1 MQRLFSFIILKAIN
15 KLLANCNFK
24 LLIDSKF
31 AQKFRRMKKIIISAV
46 VLMSYFVNGYS
57 QTFDNYFQSI
67 DISTKP
73 NLGEQQIKTSKQ
85 QYFSVDLISIKNY
98 LLNAPLEL
106 TQTSEAIT
114 YPLELPMPDGTTASF
129 DMEESPMLE
138 DGLASQYPNMKTYTG
153 KGITHRSDY
162 LKLSITEKGVH
173 VMILSEVGTI
183 YMDPYNQANQNI
195 LVVYHKKDFNPQG
208 KTMNCGVG
216 DNTSNNTLQTIQKS
230 SLTAPTVQFGD
241 CVRRNYRLALAATAE
256 YTTFHGGTVN
266 AALAAM
272 VVTMNRVNGV
282 YEKDLGVHMNLVANT
297 NLLIY
302 TNATTDPYNNTNANS
317 LLTQNQTNCDAV
329 IGNAN
334 YDLGH
339 VFSTGGGGLSGLGVV
354 CNSTQKARSET
365 GSSAPVGD
373 AYDIDYVAH
382 EMGHQFSGNHTFNAT
397 TGSCGGGNI
406 NNGTAVETGS
416 GITIMAYAGICSPN
430 DIAAHSIDNFHSTS
444 LAEMSSFITGSAT
457 CATTQTITN
466 NSPVITSYTTNKNIP
481 KSTPFMLTS
490 VATDADGDA
499 LTYAWE
505 QTDNQVISNV
515 PVATNTGGPMFRCFS
530 PSTNPI
536 WYFPRIDSIVNNTP
550 LKWEVLPSVART
562 MNFRLTV
569 RDNHSGNGCT
579 SSATNTLT
587 VDANSGPFLV
597 TAPNVT
603 GLSFAAFS
611 TQTITWNVANTTA
624 SPVSCANVDIL
635 LSTDGGLTYPI
646 TLLTGTPNDGSQT
659 VTIPNITSSTA
670 RIMVK
675 GNGNIFFDISN
686 NNFSITAPLVA
697 DYTLTASPASQ
708 SVCVNNSAQFTV
720 NTTSILG
727 YTGNINLAVTGL
739 PNGANA
745 SFNPT
750 TVTPGGSSILSI
762 TGLTTAGVY
771 NLNVNGTSQSSNQN
785 AAVTLNVFGNAGIV
799 SLSAPANN
807 SIGVSTTPSLTWVAA
822 ANAASYDLLIATN
835 SNFTAGLQT
844 INNISTNSFTFTG
857 SLTPSTTFFWKVR
870 AVNNCNTGS
879 YSSTYS
885 FTTANIICS
894 NFMSTDVPKTIS
906 AANANNI
913 TSIINIPNNGNIVDL
928 NVIGVKGT
936 HSYVSDLVFMLKS
949 PANTIDTLVSGICGN
964 NANFS
969 FSFDDASASVN
980 AAIPCP
986 PTDSNSYQPLNTL
999 SIFNGA
1005 NINGTWSMMVNDLYA
1020 QDGGS
1025 LNSWGLRVCY
1035 TPICNIVP
1043 TVTVTN
1049 TNCPNNCT
1057 ASASATFTGGVS
1069 PVSYAW
1075 TNTSQTT
1082 ATATNLCNNTYALTI
1097 TDAQGCTA
1105 SANATIADPANPSN
1119 VITTSPANNVTVSS
1133 TSVTFTWNASANS
1146 TSYQIEVSTNI
1157 AFTNIVSTA
1166 SSITT
1171 TTYTAQLS
1179 ANTAYYWRVR
1189 GVNTCGNG
1197 NYSSIKLFNTP
1208 SIICN
1213 NYMSTDVPKTINSV
1227 AANNITSLLNITGL
1241 GTITDVDVI
1250 SLKGTHSYVSD
1261 LLFMLKSP
1269 NNVIDTLLY
1278 SVCGSNTNFN
1288 IGFDDAS
1295 VGNYASI
1302 PCPPTDSNA
1311 YQPYSPLSIY
1321 NGGSIA
1327 GAWTLMVNDLYAQDG
1342 GSVDSWGLRVCYST
1356 PCSMNAFVSAS
1367 ATDCSNNGTATA
1379 AAIGGTGSYTY
1390 LWSNG
1395 QTTSTANN
1403 LAAGTYSVLVTD
1415 VIGCTATTNATI
1427 IQTGSIPSQP
1437 AAFTSAN
1444 DTVCAGSTNNIFTV
1458 PSVAG
1463 VTYTWSYSGNGA
1475 TLSNNGNS
1483 VSINFSNNATSG
1495 NLTVIPSNG
1504 CGVGAAR
1511 SMALVINSLPATP
1524 SSFTTSTSQICA
1536 GDSNV
1541 VYTVANVNG
1550 LGYIWTYSGAGAI
1563 ITNNG
1568 NSASVHFLSNAT
1580 AGTLTVVASNSCGN
1594 SNPRNINITLK
1605 PNPIAPLISALTNP
1619 ICAGQSTALFSNV
1632 SSVTWYKN
1640 GSFYASGTSTPT
1652 INTAGT
1658 YTAINTTACGSATSN
1673 SIVLVV
1679 NAIPSAPVVNS
1690 SVSYCSGTTAS
1701 ILTATGSNL
1710 LWYTSATGGNGSNTA
1725 PTPNTAAVGAINY
1738 YVSQS
1743 ISNCESPRAQIT
1755 VTTNQTPAT
1764 PVITAIGSTSI
1775 CSGSNLFLSSSS
1787 AGNNTWSTGETVQNI
1802 SVNAAGSYTVTVNIG
1817 SCSATSQA
1825 TVVTVNPAPIIS
1837 TITSSNPSSC
1847 VAADGSITI
1856 QTNNSNT
1863 SYLVS
1868 YLKDGASQNV
1878 TATSDN
1884 NSQIIINNLSSGN
1897 YTNFVVSSN
1906 GCSSQVSNA
1915 VISLN
1920 FSSNLSASI
1929 SNNGSSAFCVGDST
1943 ILVSSTGNYQYQW
1956 MKNGTLLLG
1965 QNSSS
1970 IVITSSGNYSIMI
1983 TDNLS
1988 CSAFSNSI
1996 QVDVNAV
2003 PVVNIN
2009 AGNILCN
2016 GGTTNVV
2023 VSATSGTQPYSGTGS
2038 FIASAGIQNYVVS
2051 DANGCSSSSSIN
2063 ITEPAVLVAGTATI
2077 VNSTCA
2083 LNNGVVTIN
2092 NVSGGTQPY
2101 EYSFNNSTFSSNS
2114 QFTNLLAGNYV
2125 AIVKDVNGCTVSSNN
2140 INITTTPQVTMNA
2153 IPTDATC
2160 NGDINGSISI
2170 IALGGTSPLVYQV
2183 GSSTQASNIFNNL
2196 SANTYSVT
2204 VIDAMNCTASST
2216 VTVNEPAALSIGNI
2230 SGSLSP
2236 LEQSNEWYS
2245 VSNSIGINYQWSV
2258 SGGSIVNGQNNDS
2271 IEVVWG
2277 TNGQGSVQAIG
2288 YNQAGCVD
2296 TVNVFVAIQSTV
2308 GIQAAEGEAGLIIQ
2322 VLPNPNNGSFEMSI
2336 LNVENKQLLVSI
2348 TDMVGQLVLSKEISG
2363 VGGNK
2368 KMEINGLSKGIYL
2381 ASVTQNHSI
2390 TTKKIVV
2397 E

>member
-1 MQRLFSFIILKAIN
+1 
-15 KLLANCNFK
+15 
-24 LLIDSKF
+24 
-31 AQKFRRMKKIIISAV
+31 MKKIIFSAI
-46 VLMSYFVNGYS
+46 VLMCYFVNGYS
-57 QTFDNYFQSI
+57 QTFGSYFQSI

-73 NLGEQQIKTSKQ
+73 NIGEQQIKTNKQ
-85 QYFSVDLISIKNY
+85 QYFSIDLISIKNY
-98 LLNAPLEL
+98 LLSAPLEL

-114 YPLELPMPDGTTASF
+114 YALELPMPDGTTALF
-129 DMEESPMLE
+129 DMEESPML
-138 DGLASQYPNMKTYTG
+138 DGGLASQYPNMKTYTG
-153 KGITHRSDY
+153 KGITHRSEY
-162 LKLSITEKGVH
+162 LKLSITEKGLH
-173 VMILSEVGTI
+173 VMILSETGTI

-216 DNTSNNTLQTIQKS
+216 DNTSSNTIQTIQKS
-230 SLTAPTVQFGD
+230 SLTVPTVQFGD

-302 TNATTDPYNNTNANS
+302 TNATTDPYSNTNPAN
-317 LLTQNQTNCDAV
+317 LLTQNQANCDAV

-339 VFSTGGGGLSGLGVV
+339 VFSTGGGGLSGLGIV

-382 EMGHQFSGNHTFNAT
+382 EIGHQFSGNHTFNAT

-430 DIAAHSIDNFHSTS
+430 DIATNSIDNFHSTS
-444 LAEMSSFITGSAT
+444 LAEMSNFITGSAT
-457 CATTQTITN
+457 CATTQSVIN
-466 NSPVITSYTTNKNIP
+466 NTPVITSYTTNKNIP
-481 KSTPFMLTS
+481 KSTPFMLTTT
-490 VATDADGDA
+490 ATDVDGDA

-505 QTDNQVISNV
+505 QIDNQVISNV

-530 PSTNPI
+530 PSTNPT
-536 WYFPRIDSIVNNTP
+536 WYFPRLDSIVNNTP

-579 SSATNTLT
+579 SSANNTLT
-587 VDANSGPFLV
+587 VDANSGPFVV
-597 TAPNVT
+597 TAPNTT

-611 TQTITWNVANTTA
+611 TQTVTWNVANTTA
-624 SPVSCANVDIL
+624 SPVNCANVDIL

-670 RIMVK
+670 RIIVK
-675 GNGNIFFDISN
+675 ANANIFFDISN
-686 NNFSITAPLVA
+686 NNFVITAPLIA
-697 DYTLTASPASQ
+697 DYTLTANPTTQ
-708 SVCVNNSAQFTV
+708 SVCVNNSAEFTV

-727 YTGNINLAVTGL
+727 YTGIVNLAVTGL

-745 SFNPT
+745 SFNPSS
-750 TVTPGGSSILSI
+750 VTPGGSSTLTIS
-762 TGLTTAGVY
+762 GLTTAGVY
-771 NLNVNGTSQSSNQN
+771 NLTVNGTSQSSNQN
-785 AAVTLNVFGNAGIV
+785 AAFTINVFGNAGNVTLNTPITN
-799 SLSAPANN
+799 SNN
-807 SIGVSTTPSLTWVAA
+807 VSTTPTLNWTVAT
-822 ANAASYDLLIATN
+822 NATSYDLLIATN
-835 SNFTAGLQT
+835 NSFTAGLQT
-844 INNISTNSFTFTG
+844 INNILTNSFTFTG
-857 SLTPSTTFFWKVR
+857 SLTPSTKFFWKVR
-870 AVNNCNTGS
+870 ALNNCDTGS
-879 YSSTYS
+879 YSSVYS

-894 NFMSTDVPKTIS
+894 NFMSTDVPKTI
-906 AANANNI
+906 AALNANNI
-913 TSIINIPNNGNIVDL
+913 TSIINIPNNGNILDL

-949 PANTIDTLVSGICGN
+949 PANSIDTLVSGICGSN
-964 NANFS
+964 VNYS
-969 FSFDDASASVN
+969 FSFDDASSN
-980 AAIPCP
+980 AYSTIPCP
-986 PTDSNSYQPLNTL
+986 PTDSNSYQPLSPL

-1020 QDGGS
+1020 QDGGN

-1043 TVTVTN
+1043 TVIVSN
-1049 TNCPNNCT
+1049 PNCPNNCT
-1057 ASASATFTGGVS
+1057 ASAAVIFTGGVS
-1069 PVSYAW
+1069 PVTYAW
-1075 TNTSQTT
+1075 TNTAQTA
-1082 ATATNLCNNTYALTI
+1082 ATVTNLCNNSYAVTI

-1105 SANATIADPANPSN
+1105 SANAAIADPANPSN
-1119 VITTSPANNVTVSS
+1119 VVTTSPANNVTLTS
-1133 TSVTFTWNASANS
+1133 TSATFTWNASANS

-1157 AFTNIVSTA
+1157 GFTNIVSTA
-1166 SSITT
+1166 SNITT
-1171 TTYTAQLS
+1171 TTYTTQLS
-1179 ANTAYYWRVR
+1179 ANTTYYWRVR
-1189 GVNTCGNG
+1189 GVNNCGNG

-1213 NYMSTDVPKTINSV
+1213 NYMSTDVPKTISSV
-1227 AANNITSLLNITGL
+1227 DANNIISLLNITGL
-1241 GTITDVDVI
+1241 GIITDVDVI

-1269 NNVIDTLLY
+1269 NNIIDTLLY

-1342 GSVDSWGLRVCYST
+1342 GSVDSWGLRVCYTT
-1356 PCSMNAFVSAS
+1356 PCSMNAFVSTS
-1367 ATDCSNNGTATA
+1367 VTDCSNNGTATA
-1379 AAIGGTGSYTY
+1379 AAIGGTGSYSY

-1415 VIGCTATTNATI
+1415 GIGCTATTTATI
-1427 IQTGSIPSQP
+1427 IQTGSIPNQP
-1437 AAFTSAN
+1437 SAFTSAS
-1444 DTVCAGSTNNIFTV
+1444 DTVCAGSTNNVFTV
-1458 PSVAG
+1458 PSVTG
-1463 VTYTWSYSGNGA
+1463 VTYAWSYSGNGA
-1475 TLSNNGNS
+1475 TISDNGNS
-1483 VSINFSNNATSG
+1483 VSINFANNATSG
-1495 NLTVIPSNG
+1495 NLTVTPSNG
-1504 CGVGAAR
+1504 CGVGTSR
-1511 SMALVINSLPATP
+1511 SMALVINSLPTTP
-1524 SSFTTSTSQICA
+1524 SSFITSTSQICA
-1536 GDSNV
+1536 GDSDV
-1541 VYTVANVNG
+1541 IYTVASVNG
-1550 LGYIWTYSGAGAI
+1550 VSYIWTYSGAGAI

-1568 NSASVHFLSNAT
+1568 NSASVHFLSNAA
-1580 AGTLTVVASNSCGN
+1580 AGTLTVVASNSCGD
-1594 SNPRNINITLK
+1594 SNPRNISITLK
-1605 PNPIAPLISALTNP
+1605 PNPIAPIISALTNP

-1632 SSVTWYKN
+1632 STVTWYKN
-1640 GSFYASGTSTPT
+1640 GSFFATGTSTPT

-1679 NAIPSAPVVNS
+1679 NAIPTAPVVNN
-1690 SVSYCSGTTAS
+1690 SVSYCSGTAAS
-1701 ILTATGSNL
+1701 NLTATGSNL
-1710 LWYTSATGGNGSNTA
+1710 LWYTSATGGNGSNIA
-1725 PTPNTAAVGAINY
+1725 PSPNTTVVGATNY

-1743 ISNCESPRAQIT
+1743 TNNCESPRAQIT
-1755 VTTNQTPAT
+1755 VTTNQTPPT
-1764 PVITAIGSTSI
+1764 PVITAVGSTSI

-1802 SVNAAGSYTVTVNIG
+1802 SVNAAGSYTVTVSIG

-1825 TVVTVNPAPIIS
+1825 TVVTENPVPTIS
-1837 TITSSNPSSC
+1837 TITSSNPSTC
-1847 VAADGSITI
+1847 VASDGFINI
-1856 QTNNSNT
+1856 QTSSANT

-1878 TATSDN
+1878 TVTSDN
-1884 NSQIIINNLSSGN
+1884 NSQIIINNLSNGN
-1897 YTNFVVSSN
+1897 YTNFIVSNN
-1906 GCSSQVSNA
+1906 GCSSQVNSTS
-1915 VISLN
+1915 ISLN

-1929 SNNGSSAFCVGDST
+1929 SNNGSSAICAGDST
-1943 ILVSSTGNYQYQW
+1943 VLVCSTGNYQYQW
-1956 MKNGTLLLG
+1956 MKDGNALLG

-1983 TDNLS
+1983 TDNFS

-2003 PVVNIN
+2003 PVVNMN
-2009 AGNILCN
+2009 AGNVLCN
-2016 GGTTNVV
+2016 GGTTNVI

-2038 FIASAGIQNYVVS
+2038 YIASAGIQNYVVS
-2051 DANGCSSSSSIN
+2051 DANGCSNSGSIN
-2063 ITEPAVLVAGTATI
+2063 ITEPAVLVAGTTTI

-2092 NVSGGTQPY
+2092 NASGGTQPY
-2101 EYSFNNSTFSSNS
+2101 EYSFNNSTFSSNP

-2125 AIVKDVNGCTVSSNN
+2125 AIVRDVNGCSASINN
-2140 INITTTPQVTMNA
+2140 ISITTTPQVTMNA

-2160 NGDINGSISI
+2160 NGDTNGSISI

-2196 SANTYSVT
+2196 GANTYLVT
-2204 VIDAMNCTASST
+2204 VTDAMNCTATST

-2230 SGSLSP
+2230 SGSVSP

-2245 VSNSIGINYQWSV
+2245 VSNTTGINYQWNV
-2258 SGGSIVNGQNNDS
+2258 LGGSIVSGQNTDS

-2288 YNQAGCVD
+2288 YNQPGCVD
-2296 TVNVFVAIQSTV
+2296 TVNVVVAIQSTV
-2308 GIQAAEGEAGLIIQ
+2308 GIQAAEGAVGLSIQ
-2322 VLPNPNNGSFEMSI
+2322 ILPNPNNGSFEMSI

-2348 TDMVGQLVLSKEISG
+2348 TDMLGQLVLSKEISG
-2363 VGGNK
+2363 IGGNNK
-2368 KMEINGLSKGIYL
+2368 IEVTGMSKGIYL
-2381 ASVTQNHSI
+2381 ASVKQNHCI
-2390 TTKKIVV
+2390 FTKKIVV